1 MASEAVVVA
10 AETEEG
16 RAEAVVAETAA
27 VGVDTV
33 VGVGRE
39 TAVEVVATAEAVEG
53 SAVVA
58 TEAGHRIGRRH
69 WAPAQ
74 GRSRARLQARSHE
87 RAPGCRGRLHF
98 SAGNV

>member
-1 MASEAVVVA
+1 MA

-16 RAEAVVAETAA
+16 RAEAVEAETAA
-27 VGVDTV
+27 VGVEA
-33 VGVGRE
+33 E
-39 TAVEVVATAEAVEG
+39 TAVEVDTVEDVATVEVEVDG

-58 TEAGHRIGRRH
+58 TEAGHRTGRRH

-74 GRSRARLQARSHE
+74 GRSRARPQARYRE

-98 SAGNV
+98 SEGNV

>member
-16 RAEAVVAETAA
+16 RAEAVVAETVA

-98 SAGNV
+98 SEGNV